1 MSTEWMLLTEIQIKS
16 LLSQLLKLPEAFI
29 LLKHKDAVLQLH
41 LEDQILELMGECS
54 KGVSK

>member
-16 LLSQLLKLPEAFI
+16 LLSQLLKLPEVFI

-41 LEDQILELMGECS
+41 LEDQIPELMGECS

>member
-16 LLSQLLKLPEAFI
+16 LLSQLLKLPEVFI
-29 LLKHKDAVLQLH
+29 LLKHKDAAPQLH
-41 LEDQILELMGECS
+41 LEDQIQELMGECS